1 MRPAGCPA
9 AGRPWGD
16 DNRIHASPEPQG
28 PFPRR
33 PRSSARGH
41 PRQGRLRRRRR
52 RPGSARSLTQLAR
65 SHEHGRLRRERE
77 ATGPFPHALQTP
89 PHLRNRRPKPR
100 LTPARSFRDE
110 WTLARRSQ
118 GFKVWPAVR
127 CPGGRPNG
135 ADTKAPPLPRAPS
148 CITERA
154 AAHSLQ
160 FGPYALSAAGLL
172 AALAVR
178 PVPSCAL
185 IIPRT
190 VND

>member
-1 MRPAGCPA
+1 MNKDAGRPAGCRGEAWLKKGSAQLEVGCP
-9 AGRPWGD
+9 
-16 DNRIHASPEPQG
+16 
-28 PFPRR
+28 
-33 PRSSARGH
+33 ARG
-41 PRQGRLRRRRR
+41 GRR
-52 RPGSARSLTQLAR
+52 
-65 SHEHGRLRRERE
+65 
-77 ATGPFPHALQTP
+77 
-89 PHLRNRRPKPR
+89 
-100 LTPARSFRDE
+100 
-110 WTLARRSQ
+110 LARRSHPDPRGPGSDAVLGSHDVRAAGRSEFSEAAELE

-127 CPGGRPNG
+127 CPGGRPDG

-160 FGPYALSAAGLL
+160 FGTYALSAAGLL

-185 IIPRT
+185 IIPRA

>member
-1 MRPAGCPA
+1 MTATLGYEESRDGARTCS
-9 AGRPWGD
+9 R
-16 DNRIHASPEPQG
+16 SS
-28 PFPRR
+28 
-33 PRSSARGH
+33 SSARPSGSRTH
-41 PRQGRLRRRRR
+41 PQVG
-52 RPGSARSLTQLAR
+52 PNSL
-65 SHEHGRLRRERE
+65 
-77 ATGPFPHALQTP
+77 
-89 PHLRNRRPKPR
+89 PKP
-100 LTPARSFRDE
+100 AV
-110 WTLARRSQ
+110 RRAGRRQVWVSEAVEVE

-185 IIPRT
+185 IIPRI

>member
-1 MRPAGCPA
+1 MNKDAGRPAGCRGEAWLKKGSAQLEVGCP
-9 AGRPWGD
+9 
-16 DNRIHASPEPQG
+16 
-28 PFPRR
+28 
-33 PRSSARGH
+33 ARGD
-41 PRQGRLRRRRR
+41 RR
-52 RPGSARSLTQLAR
+52 
-65 SHEHGRLRRERE
+65 
-77 ATGPFPHALQTP
+77 
-89 PHLRNRRPKPR
+89 
-100 LTPARSFRDE
+100 
-110 WTLARRSQ
+110 LARRSHPDPRGPGSDAVLGSHDVRAAGRSEFSEAAELE

-160 FGPYALSAAGLL
+160 FGPYALSTAGLL

-185 IIPRT
+185 IIPRA

>member
-1 MRPAGCPA
+1 VADGLLAGPTRILAGRGSDAAPGGQDVRA
-9 AGRPWGD
+9 AGRSGF
-16 DNRIHASPEPQG
+16 S
-28 PFPRR
+28 
-33 PRSSARGH
+33 
-41 PRQGRLRRRRR
+41 
-52 RPGSARSLTQLAR
+52 
-65 SHEHGRLRRERE
+65 E
-77 ATGPFPHALQTP
+77 AAEL
-89 PHLRNRRPKPR
+89 
-100 LTPARSFRDE
+100 E
-110 WTLARRSQ
+110 

-160 FGPYALSAAGLL
+160 FGTYALSAAGLL

-185 IIPRT
+185 TIPRA